1 MSLGEHLVE
10 LRKRLMIAAIG
21 LVVGMVIAFI
31 VTEPVI
37 RLITIPIIDVA
48 ALRGDTVDVQVMFTT
63 VTSPFDL
70 RIRIALAIGLL
81 LSAPVWLW
89 QVWAFIM
96 PGLTRKEIGYT
107 VGFVG
112 AAVPLFFAGTVVGW
126 FVLPHIVEIM
136 ATFAPDQTALY
147 YDAVTYYDFVFKF
160 FLVIGIAFV
169 LPVFLVALNVAGVIS
184 GRDILKGWRIAVLV
198 ATIFAAVATPAA
210 DAVSMLLLAGILVVL
225 FFAAAGVSMLFDR
238 RRRRRESAI
247 LPPEPAS

>member
-1 MSLGEHLVE
+1 
-10 LRKRLMIAAIG
+10 MIAAIG

-107 VGFVG
+107 VGFVNE
-112 AAVPLFFAGTVVGW
+112 VPGPEGELHVKISKPEGMPKALEVVRNNFPRYGLLDEQVRFLPGW
-126 FVLPHIVEIM
+126 FADTLP
-136 ATFAPDQTALY
+136 AAPVSEL
-147 YDAVTYYDFVFKF
+147 
-160 FLVIGIAFV
+160 
-169 LPVFLVALNVAGVIS
+169 
-184 GRDILKGWRIAVLV
+184 AVLR
-198 ATIFAAVATPAA
+198 
-210 DAVSMLLLAGILVVL
+210 L
-225 FFAAAGVSMLFDR
+225 
-238 RRRRRESAI
+238 
-247 LPPEPAS
+247 